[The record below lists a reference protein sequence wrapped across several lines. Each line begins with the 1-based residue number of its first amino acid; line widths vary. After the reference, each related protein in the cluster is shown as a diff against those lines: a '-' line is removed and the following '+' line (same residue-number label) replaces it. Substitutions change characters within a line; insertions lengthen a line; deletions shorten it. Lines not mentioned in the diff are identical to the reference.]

1 MSKRPK
7 LLFDLS
13 EVLIRG
19 VYGIE
24 HHIAELEGRD
34 VKETSALTS
43 GPRLWALCRGEITE
57 AEYLS
62 GVCREG
68 RWTKVNERYLG
79 EVLREQFK
87 TVMTGMPDY
96 ITELSQRADLYLLSD
111 HAREWVP
118 GILEYHRFLSHFTR
132 RYFSYDLRANKREGT
147 PFASVLADLA
157 IQPSEIHFIDDWD
170 KNITCAAGYGIQ
182 GTVFQSRASLQPVL
196 ETWLAAN

>member
-24 HHIAELEGRD
+24 HHIAALEGRE

-57 AEYLS
+57 SEYLA
-62 GVCREG
+62 GVCDEG
-68 RWTKVNERYLG
+68 RWSKVDERYLA
-79 EVLREQFK
+79 EALREQFK
-87 TVMTGMPDY
+87 TVMPGMPEY
-96 ITELSQRADLYLLSD
+96 IAELSSRADLYLLSD

-118 GILEYHRFLSHFTR
+118 GILEYHRFLGHFR
-132 RYFSYDLRANKREGT
+132 HLYFSYDLRANKREGT
-147 PFASVLADLA
+147 PFAAVLQDLA
-157 IQPSEIHFIDDWD
+157 IEPSQIHFIDDWD
-170 KNITCAAGYGIQ
+170 KNILCAARYGIQ
-182 GTVFQSRASLQPVL
+182 GTVFQGRASLELIL
-196 ETWLAAN
+196 EDWLRA